1 MKKIFVIITCTLF
14 LLVGCSSRDKVVDK
28 IYLDEEYYSTGNFIN
43 IKNSDLSDLKDK
55 NYVLFTNNNYC
66 SMAIP
71 CDKIFLEF
79 MKKYK
84 IDFIYMSFD
93 DFKKT
98 TFHKKIKYAPS
109 VLVVNKCKII
119 AYLDANLDDDLEK
132 YQDVNKFEDWIS
144 KYIYFSK

>member
-1 MKKIFVIITCTLF
+1 MKKIIFTMICTLF
-14 LLVGCSSRDKVVDK
+14 LLMGCSSRDKVVDK
-28 IYLDEEYYSTGNFIN
+28 IYLDDEYYSTGTFIN

-66 SMAIP
+66 SMSIP

-79 MKKYK
+79 MEKYK
-84 IDFIYMSFD
+84 IDFLYMSFD
-93 DFKKT
+93 ELKKIS
-98 TFHKKIKYAPS
+98 FHKKIKYAPS
-109 VLVVNKCKII
+109 VLVVNKGKII
-119 AYLDANLDDDLEK
+119 AYLDANSDDDLEK

>member
-71 CDKIFLEF
+71 
-79 MKKYK
+79 
-84 IDFIYMSFD
+84 
-93 DFKKT
+93 
-98 TFHKKIKYAPS
+98 
-109 VLVVNKCKII
+109 
-119 AYLDANLDDDLEK
+119 
-132 YQDVNKFEDWIS
+132 
-144 KYIYFSK
+144 